1 MKQFLLSVLFV
12 VITIVGLGQEQC
24 IYRVQPDDT
33 EACWN
38 GTAVFTA
45 GVDTLFFEHAFN
57 FKWFAKPNATSGWVE
72 IQNDANY
79 TVSIEGLTTTLLVN
93 VGQGPAFN
101 GYMFKC
107 SVSGLYDSESASLVV
122 NEPPVV
128 GFQAD
133 NLCFGEITHFAS
145 LGADPGSEAESW
157 TWEFSDGSKYTA
169 MDINHLFAAPGE
181 YAVKLSGTDAN
192 GCTGTSEGTVTITP
206 LPEPEILFTKDV
218 FCGYES
224 DVSFYSANAFSSYY
238 WEIEGAS
245 QTIVSDS
252 NEIVFNCDDNF
263 PTGQYKVR
271 LTVSDTSGCL
281 NTTEKSFL
289 VLSSKAP
296 VDGYVVRKEVNSNL
310 LVLLIDGQESSE
322 FRWLKIDK
330 VTKVP
335 VIDVVT
341 DKPYYLFDETGTI
354 DTQAF
359 RYGVEVRPAFSDC
372 SAIFYLK

>member
-1 MKQFLLSVLFV
+1 MKQFLLSILFV
-12 VITIVGLGQEQC
+12 VITTIGFGQEQC

-33 EACWN
+33 EACLN

-45 GVDTLFFEHAFN
+45 MVDTLFFENEFT
-57 FKWFAKPNATSGWVE
+57 FSWLYKPDGISGWFE
-72 IQNDANY
+72 IQNDQNFTIDNA
-79 TVSIEGLTTTLLVN
+79 GLNSTLIINIGNTGV
-93 VGQGPAFN
+93 FD
-101 GYMFKC
+101 GYLFKC

-122 NEPPVV
+122 NELPVV

-157 TWEFSDGSKYTA
+157 TWEFSDGSKYTS

-181 YAVKLSGTDAN
+181 YTVKLSGTDAN

-206 LPEPEILFTKDV
+206 LPVPEILYTKDV

-224 DVSFYSANAFSSYY
+224 DVSFYSANVFSSYY
-238 WEIEGAS
+238 WEIEGVS

-271 LTVSDTSGCL
+271 LTVSDTAGCL
-281 NTTEKSFL
+281 NSTEKSFL

-310 LVLLIDGQESSE
+310 LVLLIEGQETSE
-322 FRWLKIDK
+322 FRWMKIDK

-335 VIDVVT
+335 VVDVIT
-341 DKPYYLFDETGTI
+341 DKPYYLFNESETI
-354 DTQAF
+354 DTQTY
-359 RYGVEVRPAFSDC
+359 RYGVEVRPGFSDC
-372 SAIFYLK
+372 SATFYLK